1 MGALMRLSVCFDA
14 PLHVIEPCGFPFSA
28 KAVRKAAMDYAAEAA
43 VIAHPSWDRFVA
55 DKPPGR
61 LVLMTTKGA
70 MSLWDCAFQPDDF
83 LLLGRESAGAPEEV
97 HLAADQRILIPMP
110 GGGRSLNI
118 AVAAGIAVSGDGDV
132 LPVASGRPD
141 HWFDNDGCDLRA

>member
-1 MGALMRLSVCFDA
+1 MPLLAAYQPDIPQNLGALMRLSVCFDA

-43 VIAHPSWDRFVA
+43 VIAHPSWDRFLQ
-55 DKPPGR
+55 DRPPGR

-70 MSLWDCAFQPDDF
+70 KPLWDHQFQADDII
-83 LLLGRESAGAPEEV
+83 LMGRESAGAPDEV
-97 HLAADQRILIPMP
+97 HKAADARLLIPMP

-118 AVAAGIAVSGDGDV
+118 AIAAGIAV
-132 LPVASGRPD
+132 AEAHRQ
-141 HWFDNDGCDLRA
+141 LR